1 MFSYLSKLAFAISSY
16 FIVTVIAQTPH
27 CNHKSCNKCGLYA
40 DADTAD
46 KLAMQAAAKEAA
58 KAVSTGRKGV
68 TVNVDELLKNPQPDP
83 HARHHPRNNAVQQAQ
98 ELIRRQAHQQN
109 RRRRPAGVPFQQH
122 AQPPPPQMNPGGPY
136 PYFPPPPQYAPPPHT
151 HQMNPYAAQHQMNP
165 YPAPHQMNP
174 YGNNGQQ
181 FHNIGGNQ
189 RRRR

>member
-1 MFSYLSKLAFAISSY
+1 MFSFLSKLAFAISSY

-46 KLAMQAAAKEAA
+46 KVAMQAAAKEAA

-109 RRRRPAGVPFQQH
+109 GRRRPAGVPFQQH

-136 PYFPPPPQYAPPPHT
+136 PYFPPPPQYAPPPHP

-181 FHNIGGNQ
+181 FHNNGGNQ